1 LYPHTEQGK
10 YTRSE
15 LLQLV
20 RSLTLIQD
28 HTIIQLLLKPWKIPG
43 KNGPI
48 LNMTLFE
55 PFELRR
61 ILHCLEV
68 GDERSYNR
76 VSPLAECVSDGKA
89 GVVTNLDFLNKK
101 TY

>member
-1 LYPHTEQGK
+1 
-10 YTRSE
+10 
-15 LLQLV
+15 
-20 RSLTLIQD
+20 
-28 HTIIQLLLKPWKIPG
+28 
-43 KNGPI
+43 
-48 LNMTLFE
+48 MTLFE